1 MATSPDVRKVIH
13 QQMAVLIKTIGM
25 GSPHVLQLI
34 SQCPKGGEGFAMQFL
49 RTLTEATRPSS
60 ALVNAA
66 KTAYK
71 RLGDARLIIPVL
83 PGMEK
88 DEVIA
93 FLPKII
99 ALPPA
104 VVKSV
109 VTSLAA
115 GPAPLTCAELLVA
128 LHLVDGV
135 PLRRVLE
142 ATQYCLD
149 MPTVFKQDVMAVVLS
164 QLSSSPNIPALFMRT
179 MLQTIGKFQKLT
191 GYITEILSSLVPKQV
206 WADKRLWEGFIRC
219 CYTARPHSYKVP
231 PRILSFL
238 AYCFRLC

>member
-1 MATSPDVRKVIH
+1 
-13 QQMAVLIKTIGM
+13 
-25 GSPHVLQLI
+25 
-34 SQCPKGGEGFAMQFL
+34 MQFL
-49 RTLTEATRPSS
+49 RILTESTRPSS

-71 RLGDARLIIPVL
+71 RLGDARVIIPVL

-93 FLPKII
+93 FLPK
-99 ALPPA
+99 LLVLQPA
-104 VVKSV
+104 VVKNV
-109 VTSLAA
+109 VTHLAA

-164 QLSSSPNIPALFMRT
+164 QLSSSPQIPALFMRT

-206 WADKRLWEGFIRC
+206 WTDKRLWEGFIRC
-219 CYTARPHSYKVP
+219 CYTSRPHSFKVLLKLPAPQLEEAIKTHPDMKEGLAKVAKQYKKIHKEIHTQKKFNYKIRNKKT
-231 PRILSFL
+231 RIKH
-238 AYCFRLC
+238 